1 MQNTDES
8 SGDADYEFEVLPE
21 DAELRLDNVLSR
33 YLKEEAEAAGGA
45 MPGSLLVPSRSK
57 AAEWIS
63 RGFVKVNCRVATKP
77 AMRLEPGALLS
88 VTTPPP
94 RLLTLQPDPNVL
106 FSVIYEDEHVLVVNK
121 PAGLVVHPGAGQ
133 EGGTLV
139 NGLLHYLG
147 DRLRQVGDSIRPGIV
162 HRLDK
167 DTSGL
172 MVVAKNEPAFAG
184 LVQQFAPPRT
194 ITRRYLAL
202 TVGLPGAKAQGGQ
215 TAALSGKIEGP
226 IGRHPVHRKKMA
238 VVASGGKEAAT
249 AWQMI
254 EELKFGYLLEL
265 TLTTGRTH
273 QIRVHLQQM
282 GSPIVGDPIY
292 GRPVT
297 DLPDVVRQCV
307 KSFGRQAL
315 HARTLEF
322 IHPISK
328 EVVRFE
334 VAPPEDMGK
343 LIEAFR
349 ACSRRIMNKPG

>member
-8 SGDADYEFEVLPE
+8 RSDADYEFEVEPK
-21 DAELRLDNVLSR
+21 DADLRLDNVLSR
-33 YLKEEAEAAGGA
+33 YLREEAEAAGGTI
-45 MPGSLLVPSRSK
+45 PGSMLVPSRSK
-57 AAEWIS
+57 VAEWIS
-63 RGFVKVNCRVATKP
+63 RGFVKVNYQVATKP
-77 AMRLEPGALLS
+77 ALRLEKGALLS

-94 RLLTLQPDPNVL
+94 RPLTLQPDPHVL

-133 EGGTLV
+133 EDGTLV

-172 MVVAKNEPAFAG
+172 MVVAKSELAFAG
-184 LVQQFAPPRT
+184 LVQQFVPPRT
-194 ITRRYLAL
+194 ITRKYLAL
-202 TVGLPGAKAQGGQ
+202 TVSLPGAKAQGNKL
-215 TAALSGKIEGP
+215 AELSGKIDGA
-226 IGRHPVHRKKMA
+226 IGRHPMHRKKMA
-238 VVASGGKEAAT
+238 VVARGGKEATT
-249 AWQMI
+249 AWQVI
-254 EELKFGYLLEL
+254 EHLTLGYLLEL

-282 GSPIVGDPIY
+282 GAPIVGDPIY
-292 GRPVT
+292 DSPVT
-297 DLPDVVRQCV
+297 NLPNPVRQSV
-307 KSFGRQAL
+307 KAFGRQAL

-328 EVVRFE
+328 EVARFD
-334 VAPPEDMGK
+334 VSPPEDMCQ

-349 ACSRRIMNKPG
+349 G